1 MYENLMITTTIN
13 DLIEKARSRV
23 DYDKNDEVLV
33 M

>member
-1 MYENLMITTTIN
+1 MYENLMITTIN
-13 DLIEKARSRV
+13 DLIEKARSRI

>member
-1 MYENLMITTTIN
+1 MYENLMITTIN